1 MGYEIVDGGKEG
13 ELLVPVSVTMVG
25 RSGFRVVG
33 VFVMFVVIVEVFGIA
48 KSLAGW

>member
-1 MGYEIVDGGKEG
+1 MGYEIVDGGRKG

-25 RSGFRVVG
+25 MRGLRVV
-33 VFVMFVVIVEVFGIA
+33 VVFVVIVEVFGIA